1 MARSRKY
8 KKRSTKKKRPRK
20 RCKGGGKG
28 NSSLRPNNSSQKKSG
43 FRASLR
49 NFFTRRKKK
58 ENQITPLEILQE
70 ESEEDRVRRELEEVE
85 VREKKMLE
93 QQLMREKRIEK
104 KREMS
109 ECIKIW
115 CIENLKAKTDKEDDD
130 YLSLI
135 LKHILNTLKVNDLD
149 IECGDKTLTLK
160 VYRSWQYYN
169 LQGSY
174 TPDDE
179 NTFVDLYED

>member
-8 KKRSTKKKRPRK
+8 KKRSTRKRRLRK

-28 NSSLRPNNSSQKKSG
+28 TSSLRPNSQKKSG

-49 NFFTRRKKK
+49 NYFTRRKKK
-58 ENQITPLEILQE
+58 EVQITPLEILQE
-70 ESEEDRVRRELEEVE
+70 ESEEDRGRREAE
-85 VREKKMLE
+85 VREKKMVE

-109 ECIKIW
+109 ECIKNW
-115 CIENLKAKTDKEDDD
+115 CIENLDATTDKNYDD
-130 YLSLI
+130 YLSLM
-135 LKHILNTLKVNDLD
+135 LRHILNTLKVKDLV

-174 TPDDE
+174 TPEDE
-179 NTFVDLYED
+179 NTFVDLYDD

>member
-8 KKRSTKKKRPRK
+8 KKRSTKKKCLRK

-28 NSSLRPNNSSQKKSG
+28 TSSLRPNNSSQKKSW
-43 FRASLR
+43 FR
-49 NFFTRRKKK
+49 NIFTRRKKK

-70 ESEEDRVRRELEEVE
+70 ESDEDRVKREAEEVE

-93 QQLMREKRIEK
+93 QQLMREKRS
-104 KREMS
+104 EMS

-130 YLSLI
+130 YLSLM
-135 LKHILNTLKVNDLD
+135 LRHILNTLKVNDLD

-174 TPDDE
+174 TPNDE

>member
-1 MARSRKY
+1 M
-8 KKRSTKKKRPRK
+8 KKRCLRK
-20 RCKGGGKG
+20 TRKGGGKG

-49 NFFTRRKKK
+49 NFFTRRKK
-58 ENQITPLEILQE
+58 NNTQITPLEILQE
-70 ESEEDRVRRELEEVE
+70 ESEEDRVRREAEEE
-85 VREKKMLE
+85 AIRKENML
-93 QQLMREKRIEK
+93 QHQLMRETRIEK

-109 ECIKIW
+109 ECIKTW
-115 CIENLKAKTDKEDDD
+115 CIENLKAKTDEEYDD
-130 YLSLI
+130 YLSLM
-135 LKHILNTLKVNDLD
+135 LKHMLNTLNKKDLD
-149 IECGDKTLTLK
+149 IACGSQTLTLK

-174 TPDDE
+174 TPEDE